1 MSSGSLN
8 CAAFIGGIIEAILV
22 GSNFVSLSLTLT
34 LIPEHTLQIQCMYYS
49 CKLRNRQCRCIVEIV
64 AASACYDTLA

>member
-22 GSNFVSLSLTLT
+22 GSNFVSLTLT
-34 LIPEHTLQIQCMYYS
+34 LIPEHTLQIQYIYYS
-49 CKLRNRQCRCIVEIV
+49 CKLRNRQYGCIVEFV